1 MPCWST
7 ALAVSTYRRFA
18 RHRIAPRVVACAL
31 CLGVTVSHAVGKA
44 DPPALRIGMHPSALP
59 QHTGDRD
66 YTASSLAPLF
76 VEQLAHTLGRSAQ
89 WVPLAPAE
97 APQALAQGRVDV
109 VLLHLPRGH
118 ELGPSV
124 RTLSTGLDGQLGTV
138 MRADSPLRHWSDVR
152 GRTLCT
158 TQNHPTALAH
168 ITALGGRVQTYPAAA
183 QALARVRTGA
193 CDAAVLDDMQLRPLR
208 QRADWAKFSAALPV
222 TQGWPLVAAL
232 SAQQAGLTSAVRTA
246 IADLGHPRQWAQRGE
261 RWAAQVAF
269 EVFFDHIGPDCH

>member
-7 ALAVSTYRRFA
+7 APAVSPYRRFA
-18 RHRIAPRVVACAL
+18 RHGIASRLVACAL
-31 CLGVTVSHAVGKA
+31 CWGATVSHAVGKA
-44 DPPALRIGMHPSALP
+44 DTPPLRIGLPPSALL
-59 QHTGDRD
+59 QHTGERD

-76 VEQLAHTLGRSAQ
+76 GEQLAHRLGRSAQ

-222 TQGWPLVAAL
+222 TQGWPLVAAI
-232 SAQQAGLTSAVRTA
+232 SAQQGGLASAVRTA
-246 IADLGHPRQWAQRGE
+246 IADLGAPRQWAQRGAH
-261 RWAAQVAF
+261 WAAQVAF